1 MLTSLRAHP
10 CHHAHRY
17 LFTVGER
24 NGWEKTADTYKSW
37 RRVPAFRFDSWG
49 AFCDA
54 APFGATWVAVEM
66 GGVPL
71 QDFEHP
77 ERAVYVL
84 GAEDAGLPAAVVRA
98 CHHCVSLE
106 GVRAASFNVS
116 VAGTLV
122 MYDRLTK
129 SNAKRATASE
139 AHGEGP
145 VPREEQREGEAGASS
160 ADTSPRGDIDV
171 SALLASV
178 DFNRL
183 GGNEQ

>member
-1 MLTSLRAHP
+1 M
-10 CHHAHRY
+10 
-17 LFTVGER
+17 
-24 NGWEKTADTYKSW
+24 
-37 RRVPAFRFDSWG
+37 PAFRFDSWG
-49 AFCDA
+49 AFCAA
-54 APFGATWVAVEM
+54 APFGATWVAIEM

-122 MYDRLTK
+122 MYDRLVK
-129 SNAKRATASE
+129 SGAKRATASG
-139 AHGEGP
+139 ARGGGP
-145 VPREEQREGEAGASS
+145 APRGQQREGEADASS
-160 ADTSPRGDIDV
+160 AETSPLDV
-171 SALLASV
+171 SALLASIPMSSKEAI
-178 DFNRL
+178 N
-183 GGNEQ
+183 